1 MAMKKI
7 IIATGNGRIF
17 FVGARYLLSFS
28 KGVILSR
35 WSVDVFIVTKVI
47 AMTKGNEKK
56 KECKDMFRDSFFS
69 EKSSPRPQP
78 LP

>member
-1 MAMKKI
+1 MKKI
-7 IIATGNGRIF
+7 IIATGKGRIF

-47 AMTKGNEKK
+47 AMKKGNEKK
-56 KECKDMFRDSFFS
+56 GIAKVCFGRSFIP
-69 EKSSPRPQP
+69 KSHR
-78 LP
+78 